1 MDKTLALL
9 ADYHSKA
16 NLRFVAALGALEPAK
31 LEANRGS
38 YYKSLKGLLDHVVGG
53 EIHNLKFL
61 ATALPG
67 RPELDIPQLK
77 VESVPGTPAFPAWAD
92 ALAALAA
99 FDAAYRALTASL
111 TEAELGTVVDVRG
124 SPRQVRFLLT
134 SAFLHAAHHRA
145 QASQILDEDGID
157 NDFYA
162 AIREA
167 VLP

>member
-9 ADYHSKA
+9 ADYNSKA
-16 NLRFVAALGALEPAK
+16 NLRFVAALGALDGAK

-38 YYKSLKGLLDHVVGG
+38 YYKSLRGLLDHVVGG
-53 EIHNLKFL
+53 EIYTLKLL
-61 ATALPG
+61 AKALPG

-77 VESVPGTPAFPAWAD
+77 LETVPGTPAFPAWAD
-92 ALAALAA
+92 ALAALEA
-99 FDAAYRALTASL
+99 FDAAYRALASSL
-111 TEAELGTVVDVRG
+111 SEAELGAVVDVRG
-124 SPRQVRFLLT
+124 KPREVRFLLA